1 MVKSALI
8 NNKYQKAFFPTMY
21 EYLLKKQ
28 KMALRLA
35 SGTSKWG
42 LGSDFPRLGRVV
54 WEGDRSS

>member
-1 MVKSALI
+1 MVESALT

-21 EYLLKKQ
+21 EYLQKKQ

-35 SGTSKWG
+35 SSASKWG
-42 LGSDFPRLGRVV
+42 LGSDFPRLGRAV